1 MGIGLDPLN
10 TLLIFLIVLVAAL
23 LIWDVYAQQVTSL
36 WARYRARLA
45 PGPLSW
51 RDFLPFVV
59 AVLLATI
66 MRQAV
71 LLSAYLIAVGVVIT
85 LYSLRR
91 ARQKRQSLPARQ
103 VLQLVLAFRSLYQ
116 LQPSVF
122 SILDRVTDK
131 VDEPLRSLLGIVTHT
146 FYLTSSPERAF
157 VELRS
162 RTDNVYLNQFA
173 YILEMS
179 ESASADAVAKAL
191 DNLVDR
197 LRTHDD
203 LRRETESSL
212 TSITGQ
218 TKVIQALAIL
228 AIVLVSLVPS
238 LRAAYVSPIGQVYLI
253 TFITVILIASYQI
266 DRVIG
271 KLTER
276 IS

>member
-1 MGIGLDPLN
+1 M
-10 TLLIFLIVLVAAL
+10 
-23 LIWDVYAQQVTSL
+23 
-36 WARYRARLA
+36 
-45 PGPLSW
+45 
-51 RDFLPFVV
+51 
-59 AVLLATI
+59 
-66 MRQAV
+66 
-71 LLSAYLIAVGVVIT
+71 
-85 LYSLRR
+85 
-91 ARQKRQSLPARQ
+91 
-103 VLQLVLAFRSLYQ
+103 
-116 LQPSVF
+116 
-122 SILDRVTDK
+122 
-131 VDEPLRSLLGIVTHT
+131 DEPLRGLLGVMIHT
-146 FYLTSSPERAF
+146 FFLTSSPDRAF
-157 VELRS
+157 AALRS

-179 ESASADAVAKAL
+179 ESASANAVGKAL

-218 TKVIQALAIL
+218 TRVIQALAVL

-238 LRAAYVSPIGQVYLI
+238 LRAAYVSPIGQIYLI
-253 TFITVILIASYQI
+253 TFVTVILAASYQI